1 LSVAPSV
8 WHSRTGQAN
17 PPASGAD
24 RAALNELDLAGPAQS
39 RASLER
45 HLTALS

>member
-1 LSVAPSV
+1 VTKYLGQVLP
-8 WHSRTGQAN
+8 RTGRN
-17 PPASGAD
+17 PAEA
-24 RAALNELDLAGPAQS
+24 AALLEDLAGPAQS